1 MRFRFRLQVND
12 QQYGWRNI
20 KFNFIA
26 SQSSLL
32 QVSMQIVTQFS
43 GGEDGKYS
51 VYRPI
56 QNFNNFQIEPV
67 IRVFI
72 HGLQLQ
78 AKPLIKFSIKQLINY
93 YFLAFYL

>member
-1 MRFRFRLQVND
+1 MLNALRFRLQVND
-12 QQYGWRNI
+12 QQYSWRNI

-78 AKPLIKFSIKQLINY
+78 AKPLDDDYNKMLKQY
-93 YFLAFYL
+93 